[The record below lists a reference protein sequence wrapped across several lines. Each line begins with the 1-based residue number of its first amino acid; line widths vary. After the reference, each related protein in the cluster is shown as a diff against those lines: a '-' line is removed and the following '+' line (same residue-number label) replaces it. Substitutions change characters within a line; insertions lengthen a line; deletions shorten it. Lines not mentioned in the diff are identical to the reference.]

1 MENDWFKNF
10 ETLKQFKVD
19 SKPEEFNMAD
29 WFEKNRPQPLIPT
42 LKIVNKSDNP
52 TPTFGTEGSSGMDL
66 RANLGEGNTM
76 VAEAM
81 GRGIVPTGI
90 HFGIPKG
97 FEIQIRS
104 RSGLALNHGIMVLN
118 SPGTVDQDYTGEVK
132 VILINLGT
140 EAFTINHGDRIAQAV
155 LCPVMQKSSFRTEE
169 VKSLETTERG
179 EGGFGSTGKN

>member
-1 MENDWFKNF
+1 MDTDWFKKF
-10 ETLKQFKVD
+10 ESLKRYNVD
-19 SKPEEFNMAD
+19 GKHYEVNMSD
-29 WFEKNRPQPLIPT
+29 WFKDNAPKSLLPT
-42 LKIVNKSDNP
+42 LKVVNNSDNP
-52 TPTFGTEGSSGMDL
+52 NPTFGTDGSSGMDL
-66 RANLGEGNTM
+66 RANLGEENTM
-76 VAEAM
+76 VAEPM

-97 FEIQIRS
+97 FEIQVRS

-155 LCPVMQKSSFRTEE
+155 LCPVMQKQSFNIEE
-169 VKSLETTERG
+169 TKSLETTVRG
-179 EGGFGSTGKN
+179 EGGFGSTGKK